1 MKTARGLL
9 VALLISIFF
18 LGCGLFG
25 GKKAGLEG
33 ALVDGQGQP
42 LSAIKVIA
50 KQVVPVKGYEQF
62 ETTTDANGVF
72 SFNSLMPVS
81 EYIISPVPDK
91 WKTKITLKITTG
103 TENQMKVINDRIVIR
118 FNVLNNGSVIDTRT
132 GLQWLI
138 YGVTDITAENVATT
152 VKNLK
157 EGGYN
162 DWRIPTK
169 AEIASLQEKKA
180 GMGML
185 ADADAG
191 IEACCVWVL
200 EPNSEIAEWDFF
212 FNDGNDLWASS
223 KIPVNDRITVVR
235 NAGGAAA
242 VASLPPAPSAAP
254 APAAAPS
261 VAAPTPAPPNA
272 PAAPPVAAEKQQ
284 APVPVPAAPPVVAE
298 KKQEPAPAPKPAPVI
313 EKQKAAPAPAAA
325 AKKEAVS
332 QIGNSIVVHFE
343 VGTTQ
348 VVAEDMNKLKAF
360 AAKVKASSG
369 KVVIEGHSDAGGP
382 ASNNLLLSIERAV
395 NIHNLLKKMGVGEK
409 ISMEVKGYG
418 QAKPVAENNTAQGRK
433 QNRRVEL
440 TLE

>member
-1 MKTARGLL
+1 MKIARGLL

-42 LSAIKVIA
+42 LSGIKVIA
-50 KQVVPVKGYEQF
+50 KQIVPVKGYEQF
-62 ETTTDANGVF
+62 ETKTDANGVF
-72 SFNSLMPVS
+72 AFNTLMPVS
-81 EYIISPVPDK
+81 EYIISPVPEK

-103 TENQMKVINDRIVIR
+103 TENQMKVINDRIIIR

-138 YGVTDITAENVATT
+138 YGVTDITSENVAST

-157 EGGYN
+157 EGGYS

-169 AEIASLQEKKA
+169 AEIASLQEKKS

-185 ADADAG
+185 SDADSG
-191 IEACCVWVL
+191 IDACCVWVS
-200 EPNSEIAEWDFF
+200 EPNSEVVEWDFF
-212 FNDGNDLWASS
+212 FDDGNDLWASS

-235 NAGGAAA
+235 NAGGASA
-242 VASLPPAPSAAP
+242 VASLPPAPAA

-261 VAAPTPAPPNA
+261 VAVPTPAPPIA
-272 PAAPPVAAEKQQ
+272 PVAPPVVAEKKD
-284 APVPVPAAPPVVAE
+284 APAPLPAAPPVVVE
-298 KKQEPAPAPKPAPVI
+298 KKQEPAPAPKPAPVA
-313 EKQKAAPAPAAA
+313 EQQKAAPAAA
-325 AKKEAVS
+325 AKKEAAS

-343 VGTTQ
+343 VGTAQ
-348 VVAEDMNKLKAF
+348 IVADDMKKLKAF

-369 KVVIEGHSDAGGP
+369 KVLIEGHSDAGGP
-382 ASNNLLLSIERAV
+382 ASTNLLLSIERAV

-418 QAKPVAENNTAQGRK
+418 QAKPVAENNTAEGRK
-433 QNRRVEL
+433 KNRRVEL